1 MTSRPTLAIVEEQE
15 TFAPHLNLTV
25 QCLVRPEEADN
36 LGASGGLASTSLSTG
51 RGKNRARKSGTSA
64 GSLSDSSSSV
74 KRQMNVSASF
84 VSIKNKIINHELS
97 ESVIELDELIQLLQ
111 HELKMVKV
119 RPRAEKLLPQDQKV
133 DFLSLKFW
141 C

>member
-74 KRQMNVSASF
+74 KRQ
-84 VSIKNKIINHELS
+84 
-97 ESVIELDELIQLLQ
+97 IQLLQ

-119 RPRAEKLLPQDQKV
+119 RPRAEKLLPQDQKL